1 MEIGQHFLEGSVV
14 DLKSPFLVVDTV
26 ASSESKEFEIYAIVK
41 KKLIFKNRPKP
52 LGLKRLRP

>member
-14 DLKSPFLVVDTV
+14 ELKSPFMVVDD
-26 ASSESKEFEIYAIVK
+26 SPKDNELQIEAIVT
-41 KKLIFKNRPKP
+41 KKLLFKNRPKP